1 MDALFS
7 LGLSLLLAHELDA
20 VRAGEWRLLPVLR
33 SLPDARGRDAFI
45 LLHVPLVAAL
55 IWLAAH
61 LSSDLRFWFQAAVD
75 AFLVI
80 HVALHRAF
88 ALHPGYD
95 FHGALSRGLI
105 LGAGAAGALH
115 AALLARVSGSV
126 VILGW
131 LT

>member
-45 LLHVPLVAAL
+45 LVHVPLFTAL
-55 IWLAAH
+55 IWLAA
-61 LSSDLRFWFQAAVD
+61 SSSATTRFWFQAAVD
-75 AFLVI
+75 AFLVV
-80 HVALHRAF
+80 HVMLHRAF
-88 ALHPGYD
+88 VRHPAYD

-105 LGAGAAGALH
+105 VGAGAVGALH
-115 AALLARVSGSV
+115 AALLA
-126 VILGW
+126 
-131 LT
+131 